1 MLVLQ
6 ELLQAARIYPLYQN
20 WPLEEVQQVGDSAWR
35 HLPTLGRGALRDHP
49 LPAAENGELIY
60 LSTGTVGH
68 PKLISLGGAD
78 LDRVGALC
86 ARFGALEGVGPHSRV
101 MVLLPMALW
110 PVGRITIEGHRR
122 LGATVYPVDLHGGID
137 AWQRLAK
144 ELRPTVISST
154 PSVLAAWA
162 PHYDGPPLELVETTG
177 EPLLTR
183 ERHLI
188 EGRFGGR
195 VHDAYGLTEC
205 AVGVECAVRDGFH
218 YWPDATH
225 VEILEPDSDTPVPAG
240 EEGEIV
246 LTSFQNARLPI
257 LRYRSGDRGRLIP
270 QPCACGHSTPRVQLF
285 GRLRPA
291 FELPRGVLLE
301 PEILAEALGITESI
315 QLRYKNGAE
324 SPAAAFLES
333 NCSPVLEVRYHRDML
348 PTTARRSLLEAI
360 PELAELVHEG
370 ELELNIIG
378 EGCQTDV

>member
-1 MLVLQ
+1 MLSLQ
-6 ELLQAARIYPLYQN
+6 ELLQAARSHPLYRN
-20 WPLEEVQQVGDSAWR
+20 WPLEAVRYVGDPAWQ
-35 HLPTLGRGALRDHP
+35 HLPTLGREALRDRP
-49 LPAAENGELIY
+49 LPRADAGELVY

-68 PKLISLGGAD
+68 PKLVSLGRAD
-78 LDRVGALC
+78 LDRVGTLC
-86 ARFGALEGVGPHSRV
+86 AHFGALEGIGPRSRV

-110 PVGRITIEGHRR
+110 PVGRITMEGHRR
-122 LGATVYPVDLHGGID
+122 LCATVYPVDLHGGID
-137 AWQRLAK
+137 AWQRLAR

-162 PHYDGPPLELVETTG
+162 PYYDGPPLELVETTG

-225 VEILEPDSDTPVPAG
+225 VEILAPDSDSPVPPG
-240 EEGEIV
+240 DEGEIV

-270 QPCACGHSTPRVQLF
+270 QSCACGHPTPRVQLF

-291 FELPRGVLLE
+291 FDLPRGVLLE
-301 PEILAEALGITESI
+301 PEILAEALDVKGGVR
-315 QLRYKNGAE
+315 LRYKKGAE
-324 SPAAAFLES
+324 SPAAIFLEQ
-333 NCSPVLEVRYHRDML
+333 NCSPTLEVVYHG
-348 PTTARRSLLEAI
+348 PVPPPTARRRLLEAI

-370 ELELNIIG
+370 ELQLDVAG
-378 EGCQTDV
+378 TAVMEG